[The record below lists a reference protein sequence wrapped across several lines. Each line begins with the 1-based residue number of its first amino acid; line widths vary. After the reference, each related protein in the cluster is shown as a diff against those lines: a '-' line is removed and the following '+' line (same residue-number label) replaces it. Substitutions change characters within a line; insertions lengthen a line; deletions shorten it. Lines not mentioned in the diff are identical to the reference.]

1 MTADEFKTLA
11 ENLTGTPVKETTTT
25 DEEIL
30 TGLLSDQSKPV
41 GHSQLNELL
50 LLVNKDRMER
60 PFYDYF
66 FGADC
71 TIASLRLGVDKFQR
85 LAMLAFGNF
94 IYAYRTLSPITNL
107 ERLKHELGE
116 WARTPDEATKNF
128 AERSP
133 KLIDIAPVVRENT
146 PLVGYLSAI
155 QIVAELERAILLQ
168 NTLPVPAG
176 LAGVTWQFYT
186 EQVLTAAKPNEHG
199 PLRSVLNNFQA
210 KNAAA
215 TLADFA
221 QHLVGVIENLSKR
234 DQTRREVQQQAT
246 RNQDIY
252 LTWDHMDIY
261 FATSMRKRWEYEDLY
276 DFVNGLMNQAELADL
291 NLRYFD
297 PTQAFTKNRVNK
309 GLVEALMLK
318 RARCTVYSV
327 QDTDTLGKDS
337 ELAAT
342 LAQGKPVIA
351 YVPKIEI
358 EKRTNELV
366 KEGPATIQDR
376 LRFVIYADDQFAQ
389 TLSPD
394 EEKFLSTLTP
404 VLNLYEQGRIWRA
417 LPDTDADQAVLA
429 GHDADIAR
437 LCGMI
442 ARSEARIYDK
452 RANTLKSSHPLGI
465 QVNLST
471 GVANGVLV
479 VRTIPE
485 CAKLLRGVLTNSLEF
500 EIRDS
505 PGEQMWYLLEKIS
518 GSVYRV
524 VSRDRK
530 LTNCFWNFYRHPRG

>member
-1 MTADEFKTLA
+1 VTANEFKVLA
-11 ENLTGTPVKETTTT
+11 GNLTGTPVKETTLT
-25 DEEIL
+25 DDEIL
-30 TGLLSDQSKPV
+30 SGLLSDENKRV

-66 FGADC
+66 FGTGC
-71 TIASLRLGVDKFQR
+71 TIGLLRAGVENFQR

-94 IYAYRTLSPITNL
+94 IYAYRTLSPITDPQHF
-107 ERLKHELGE
+107 KHELGE
-116 WARTPDEATKNF
+116 WARTPEESTKKF

-133 KLIDIAPVVRENT
+133 KLIDITPVARENT
-146 PLVGYLSAI
+146 PLVGYLSTA
-155 QIVAELERAILLQ
+155 QIIAELGRATLLR
-168 NTLPVPAG
+168 
-176 LAGVTWQFYT
+176 
-186 EQVLTAAKPNEHG
+186 EVLTDLGGSPATTWPIYLEKVLATAKSTEHG
-199 PLRSVLNNFQA
+199 PLRSVLSSFQS
-210 KNAAA
+210 KNTNA
-215 TLADFA
+215 TLAGFS
-221 QHLVGVIENLSKR
+221 QHLDEVIDKLSQR
-234 DQTRREVQQQAT
+234 DQTRQEVQRQAT

-276 DFVNGLMNQAELADL
+276 DFVNGLMGRAELTDL

-297 PTQAFTKNRVNK
+297 PTQAFTTNRVNK

-351 YVPKIEI
+351 YVPKVEVD
-358 EKRTNELV
+358 KRTGELIT
-366 KEGPATIQDR
+366 EGPATIQDR

-389 TLSPD
+389 TLTPE

-404 VLNLYEQGRIWRA
+404 VLNRYEQGRIWRA
-417 LPDTDADQAVLA
+417 LPDSDADRAVLA
-429 GHDADIAR
+429 GHEADIAR

-505 PGEQMWYLLEKIS
+505 TGEQMWYLFEKIS
-518 GSVYRV
+518 GSAYRV

-530 LTNCFWNFYRHPRG
+530 LTNCFWNFYRHPHG